1 MYARPKYLRFIAHI
15 KVSNVSKFNYRKA
28 RSCSFNVFC
37 LRKHERASEIVNWF
51 RYITSM
57 YHFSLLI
64 ILCHKTYISYL
75 IFTLS
80 NYKIY
85 SIQYEMSLLYQI
97 RCQAIHSSTD
107 KCFIISLE
115 YVLYH
120 YRYFY
125 RKAYQCCKVHYT
137 YVNGQANI
145 GFFRNVSFVKGL
157 QTILEIHSLHLVT
170 A

>member
-1 MYARPKYLRFIAHI
+1 M
-15 KVSNVSKFNYRKA
+15 
-28 RSCSFNVFC
+28 
-37 LRKHERASEIVNWF
+37 
-51 RYITSM
+51 
-57 YHFSLLI
+57 
-64 ILCHKTYISYL
+64 
-75 IFTLS
+75 S

-137 YVNGQANI
+137 YVIGQANI

-157 QTILEIHSLHLVT
+157 QTILKIHSLHLVT
-170 A
+170 AWQFKSDVKKMDEYISHVPKYYFRVLLIYRITRKLHAHKHIEKISN